1 MGKVT
6 FATKPDTSPV
16 ISAIAGELAAYD
28 LKGATP
34 ADIAQARE
42 FAANLIGPDI
52 VSAPALQMV
61 HERSGAGLFL
71 AREEGALTGVLAFVL
86 LNEAGFRAV
95 REDRFDAVTPI
106 SAHVAGQDQAP
117 VAVYGWGI
125 AATGKPSAIR
135 LVEGAKAMARNAVAH
150 LPYFGRAATE
160 AGVRLM
166 RERLGFQDWP
176 GSTSGLLWR
185 PPILQRQAAA

>member
-1 MGKVT
+1 MGKMT
-6 FATKPDTSPV
+6 FADKADSTV
-16 ISAIAGELAAYD
+16 VAAIAGELAVYD
-28 LKGATP
+28 LHGAAA
-34 ADIAQARE
+34 ADMVEARK

-52 VSAPALQMV
+52 VSAATLQMV

-86 LNEAGFRAV
+86 LNDVGFRAV
-95 REDRFDAVTPI
+95 REDVFDAVSPLP
-106 SAHVAGQDQAP
+106 AHVAGRGQAP

-150 LPYFGRAATE
+150 LPYFGRAATD

-185 PPILQRQAAA
+185 PPILRRQAAA